1 MKQAASATPDSAQD
15 PYLNSETFQLQF
27 LHPRYWALWLL
38 IGFMWVIGRLPFP
51 VIVRIGKML
60 GRLLMKIGGS
70 RVHVTRT
77 NIRLCFPE
85 LSEQEQEALVRRNFE
100 TVGIALL
107 EPGVAWFS
115 RDKRI
120 QNLGRI
126 EGLENLTSLLIQ
138 GKPVLLSGLHNTC
151 LEMALRL
158 YGTRRGLTGLYRRH
172 NNPLFEYIS
181 SKCRS
186 RGRNRMIHRKEVK
199 QFLEYMREG
208 EPCFILP
215 DQDFGPK
222 RSLFVDF
229 FGIPTATVPSTADFA
244 RQTGATVL
252 MMDYYLD
259 DNNQYVIRMHPP
271 MDNFPSDDLAADTQ
285 RCNDWLESVI
295 RKHPEQ
301 YLWQHR
307 RFKTRPEGEPKLY

>member
-1 MKQAASATPDSAQD
+1 MKQATSATPDSAQNLHPD
-15 PYLNSETFQLQF
+15 SEKFQLQF
-27 LHPRYWALWLL
+27 LHPKYWGLWLL
-38 IGFMWVIGRLPFP
+38 IGLMWVIGRLPFS
-51 VIVRIGKML
+51 VITRIGKAL
-60 GRLLMKIGGS
+60 GRLLMKIGGN
-70 RVHVTRT
+70 RVHITRT

-85 LSEQEQEALVRRNFE
+85 LPEKEQEILIRRNFE

-107 EPGVAWFS
+107 EPGIAWFS

-126 EGLENLTSLLIQ
+126 EGLENMTTLLIQ
-138 GKPVLLSGLHNTC
+138 GKPILLSGLHNTC

-158 YGTRRGLTGLYRRH
+158 YGSRRALTGLYRRH
-172 NNPLFEYIS
+172 NNPLFEYVS
-181 SKCRS
+181 FKYRA
-186 RGRNRMIHRKEVK
+186 RGHNRMIPRKEVK
-199 QFLEYMREG
+199 AFLEHMRQG
-208 EPCFILP
+208 EPCFILA

-229 FGIPTATVPSTADFA
+229 FGIPAATVPSTADFA

-259 DNNQYVIRMHPP
+259 DNNQYVIRLHPP
-271 MDNFPSDDLAADTQ
+271 LDNFPSDDQAADTQ

-295 RKHPEQ
+295 REHPEQ

-307 RFKTRPEGEPKLY
+307 RFKTRPEGESKLY